1 MLVKAVSAAPVA
13 LILGILIGDYLGP
26 SPSHLFLFGVAIF
39 GSLAGILFLS
49 SPRDKSTSWPDAV
62 SFLAL
67 SVLLT
72 IVFMGVSVEQ
82 RSLNGLE
89 NWSLQDAVTKRAE
102 VTLWG
107 SVVDDPHGSRWTTEA
122 RVRVDKARLNRS
134 GAQPFDVNR
143 IIAVR
148 AEASAARRLVVLS
161 AGDGV
166 VLRGWLHPLAG
177 YDRYL
182 RWFHVAAVIV
192 ATDLV
197 SASRP
202 KSLVYLVANKSRDL
216 VLDGTADLSSKPRA
230 LMAGFLL
237 GDTRDIDPEVINEFR
252 SSGLSHLLAV
262 SGSNVAFVLVL
273 VGPLVSRFPRPIRLG
288 AIFLVLIIFGA
299 MTRWEPSVLRACA
312 MAACAVFAA
321 YIGRPARGVRLLGI
335 AVFLL
340 LLADPFLLH
349 SVGFLLSVGASL
361 GICLL
366 APVIALWLRGPN
378 WFRLAFATTAAAQI
392 GVAPVLLVVF
402 GSIPLVSIPANLL
415 AVPLVGPLT
424 VWGLAS
430 GVTSGLIN
438 LPAPDLAGA
447 LQWPTEVLAEAIL
460 GIANLTSQI
469 PIDLSLPA
477 VGVGLVIGGLFA
489 LGRSALRAL
498 RRRMIRERE
507 LVLPSR

>member
-1 MLVKAVSAAPVA
+1 MLVKAVSATPLV
-13 LILGILIGDYLGP
+13 LIIGILIGDYLGP
-26 SPSHLFLFGVAIF
+26 SPSHFFIFGAVVF
-39 GSLAGILFLS
+39 GSLAGVLFLNS
-49 SPRDKSTSWPDAV
+49 SRVQLALRSRPE

-67 SVLLT
+67 LVLLT

-89 NWSLQDAVTKRAE
+89 NWPLRDAVAKRAE

-107 SVVDDPHGSRWTTEA
+107 SVVDDPHGSRWTIET
-122 RVRVDKARLNRS
+122 RMRVDKARFNQS
-134 GAQPFDVNR
+134 GAQPFHVNR
-143 IIAVR
+143 IVLVR
-148 AEASAARRLVVLS
+148 AEASAAQRLVVLS

-166 VLRGWLHPLAG
+166 VLRGWLHPLTG

-182 RWFHVAAVIV
+182 RWSHVAAVLV
-192 ATDLV
+192 ATDFV

-202 KSLVYLVANKSRDL
+202 ESLIYLVANKSRDL
-216 VLDGTADLSSKPRA
+216 VLSGTTTLPSKPRA

-237 GDTRDIDPEVINEFR
+237 GDTRDISSEVINEFR

-273 VGPLVSRFPRPIRLG
+273 VGPLVSRFPRFIRLG

-321 YIGRPARGVRLLGI
+321 YIGRPTRGVRILGV

-340 LLADPFLLH
+340 LLVDPFLLH

-366 APVIALWLRGPN
+366 APVIALRLRGPN
-378 WFRLAFATTAAAQI
+378 WFRLAFATTASAQI
-392 GVAPVLLVVF
+392 GVAPVLLVIF

-424 VWGLAS
+424 IWGLAS
-430 GVTSGLIN
+430 GVASGLIN
-438 LPAPDLAGA
+438 LRAPDLAA
-447 LQWPTEVLAEAIL
+447 VLQWPTEVLAQAIL
-460 GIANLTSQI
+460 GIANLASRI
-469 PIDLSLPA
+469 PIDLSL
-477 VGVGLVIGGLFA
+477 LVIIGGLLTGGLFV
-489 LGRSALRAL
+489 LGRSALRVL